1 MSSKGWRVAI
11 VAGEQAE
18 KFSVN
23 TTGDEA
29 QVYDIIETG
38 VNVCRFSALLNLRHQ
53 TIWQSIFAFHFS
65 VLNQTTWL
73 RSSDLTVQYQQFVR
87 FGCYSIQI

>member
-1 MSSKGWRVAI
+1 MAI

-23 TTGDEA
+23 TTCDEA

-38 VNVCRFSALLNLRHQ
+38 VNVCRFSASLNGTTSNDLANAFLHF
-53 TIWQSIFAFHFS
+53 IF
-65 VLNQTTWL
+65 Q
-73 RSSDLTVQYQQFVR
+73 
-87 FGCYSIQI
+87 C